1 MLEIVFIVFINHP
14 SICINNYRSTEDT
27 NMNQI
32 SQVVKILKEQSNQ
45 GNDLSLLNAPLL
57 QKITTKMRNSEELVF
72 LLPAFPAKSPS
83 PLKTLG
89 ELPDLGEVLALEGL
103 QSICAQIS
111 NIYNPG
117 AKIIICSDGRVFS
130 DVVNVSDE
138 TINNYQIG
146 IENIIKEFNFN
157 HIELFSLDDL
167 YPDLKKDKL
176 REVLLERFGKDIDE
190 VKSLVCANEEYNR
203 LFNGLHRFL
212 IEDELGLNPLL
223 TKNQAKKMTKSR
235 TYELI
240 RRSDA
245 WSELINF
252 HFQDHLRLSIHS
264 YPAHHEKFGIKL
276 VASSSKWAT
285 PWHNV
290 TVKIKDKFELMHL
303 QEALKLNATLKMLKD
318 KYAYFE
324 ITEA

>member
-1 MLEIVFIVFINHP
+1 
-14 SICINNYRSTEDT
+14 
-27 NMNQI
+27 
-32 SQVVKILKEQSNQ
+32 LKEQSNQ

-103 QSICAQIS
+103 QNICAQIS
-111 NIYNPG
+111 SIYKPG

-223 TKNQAKKMTKSR
+223 
-235 TYELI
+235 
-240 RRSDA
+240 
-245 WSELINF
+245 
-252 HFQDHLRLSIHS
+252 
-264 YPAHHEKFGIKL
+264 
-276 VASSSKWAT
+276 
-285 PWHNV
+285 
-290 TVKIKDKFELMHL
+290 
-303 QEALKLNATLKMLKD
+303 
-318 KYAYFE
+318 
-324 ITEA
+324 